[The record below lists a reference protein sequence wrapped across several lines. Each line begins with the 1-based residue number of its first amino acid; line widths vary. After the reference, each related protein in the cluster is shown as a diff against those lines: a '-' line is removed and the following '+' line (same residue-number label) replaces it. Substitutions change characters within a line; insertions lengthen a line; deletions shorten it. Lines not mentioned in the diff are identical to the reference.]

1 MKISQ
6 RTFKKIGVYF
16 ILGFFLLSTFLM
28 SAMYFVDMNTKTAEV
43 AAQNS
48 WAIDT
53 SVTTQ
58 TGTIG
63 TGN

>member
-48 WAIDT
+48 
-53 SVTTQ
+53 
-58 TGTIG
+58 
-63 TGN
+63 